1 MEKFILRISRKI
13 AILYPAL
20 LSGVV
25 VFLLVGATLSLVACG
40 GTSTDVTGIDPYTQI
55 GGTLTTATADEISGI
70 GKVRFVTPLAG
81 VLTNNS
87 IKFKAALDG
96 SSTNSTATIVFNSND
111 LNITESTGI
120 AVKFSRTGVNVSC
133 QIGVNGNWVTV
144 ASSITNM
151 YAPLALDFVIDIHNN
166 TGGSNK
172 TRVLI
177 WRYTPYAATT
187 ADVDT
192 NSSGDLTSSYP
203 AAQQAPGI
211 YTGIIVN
218 QATVTGAAIST
229 NKIVN

>member
-13 AILYPAL
+13 AIRCSAL
-20 LSGVV
+20 LSGGV
-25 VFLLVGATLSLVACG
+25 VFLLAGATLSLNACG
-40 GTSTDVTGIDPYTQI
+40 GTSTDVAGIDSYTQI
-55 GGTLTTATADEISGI
+55 GGTLTTATAEEISGI
-70 GKVRFVTPLAG
+70 GKVRFINPLAG
-81 VLTNNS
+81 VFTNNS
-87 IKFKAALDG
+87 IAFKASLGG
-96 SSTNSTATIVFNSND
+96 SITATSTIVFNSND
-111 LNITESTGI
+111 LNVSESSGI
-120 AVKFSRTGVNVSC
+120 AVKFIRNGINVSC

-192 NSSGDLTSSYP
+192 NSSSDLTGTYP

-211 YTGIIVN
+211 YTGVIVN

>member
-1 MEKFILRISRKI
+1 VEKFILKISRKLV
-13 AILYPAL
+13 ILSSAL
-20 LSGVV
+20 LSGGVI
-25 VFLLVGATLSLVACG
+25 FSLVSCG
-40 GTSTDVTGIDPYTQI
+40 GTSTDVTGIDSYTQI
-55 GGTLTTATADEISGI
+55 GGTLTTATSDEISGI
-70 GKVRFVTPLAG
+70 GKVRFINPLAG
-81 VLTNNS
+81 VFTNNS
-87 IKFKAALDG
+87 IAYKASLGG
-96 SSTNSTATIVFNSND
+96 SITATSTIVFNSND
-111 LNITESTGI
+111 LNVSESSGI
-120 AVKFSRTGVNVSC
+120 AVKFIRNGINVSC

-211 YTGIIVN
+211 YTGVIVN